1 MGLIYWLLN
10 FDLCSWFIQSQLNN
24 SENMEQQMA
33 FLNKQL
39 LLLGEA
45 NKLYVEKID
54 RLGPDVSKVSN
65 DY

>member
-1 MGLIYWLLN
+1 
-10 FDLCSWFIQSQLNN
+10 
-24 SENMEQQMA
+24 MEQQMA

-45 NKLYVEKID
+45 NKLCMKEID
-54 RLGPDVSKVSN
+54 RLGPEVSKVGN

>member
-1 MGLIYWLLN
+1 
-10 FDLCSWFIQSQLNN
+10 
-24 SENMEQQMA
+24 MEQQMA

-45 NKLYVEKID
+45 NKLCVEKID
-54 RLGPDVSKVSN
+54 RLGPEVSKVSN